1 MNEYSKVNWQ
11 DGTVLQP
18 AKVTIDGIEYD
29 VDPAIESGTT
39 PVNATNLDKMDTALK
54 QAHDG
59 VRSLETNKID
69 KSTIELL
76 TVSDTAPEECEEG
89 DLYYNTTTNLI
100 YIAIGTNTWS
110 STGELPSS
118 KYLYVDLSNSK
129 LYYYDGTTFT
139 SYGGGSSNDVVIS
152 DEEPATDDWKIYID
166 SSETTDN
173 AYYNDNGT
181 KTELKTTTYDTLP
194 VGAEVDFDGETVPT
208 GWTEVEDTT
217 TGNFTLNSN
226 VSNGY
231 IQYAKIGK
239 FVQIQTEFI
248 LNSSAIPSG
257 SWKTI
262 NLGTTSNDL
271 KPKINTNIVCRRDT
285 GGQTYIINID
295 TNGNISIKDRGT
307 GNLQSSENIVCNGFY
322 ITE

>member
-1 MNEYSKVNWQ
+1 MK
-11 DGTVLQP
+11 
-18 AKVTIDGIEYD
+18 
-29 VDPAIESGTT
+29 
-39 PVNATNLDKMDTALK
+39 
-54 QAHDG
+54 
-59 VRSLETNKID
+59 
-69 KSTIELL
+69 
-76 TVSDTAPEECEEG
+76 
-89 DLYYNTTTNLI
+89 
-100 YIAIGTNTWS
+100 
-110 STGELPSS
+110 
-118 KYLYVDLSNSK
+118 
-129 LYYYDGTTFT
+129 
-139 SYGGGSSNDVVIS
+139 
-152 DEEPATDDWKIYID
+152 
-166 SSETTDN
+166 
-173 AYYNDNGT
+173 YNDNGT
-181 KTELKTTTYDTLP
+181 YKDIYVKTFDTLP
-194 VGAEVDFDGETVPT
+194 IGTEVDYDGETVPA

-231 IQYAKIGK
+231 IQYVKIGK

-307 GNLQSSENIVCNGFY
+307 GNLQAGENIVCNGFY
-322 ITE
+322 IIA